1 MKKTIVF
8 SLLFFLILFKCF
20 SFPPGEEIQKLYPTL
35 KYYNFSDFNVYYSE
49 KIVDLDVDEYKGTIL
64 KFKNLEN
71 TYIVFEGVHHSDY
84 IIIFKDNDILF
95 DRPGN
100 TIIITDSGYIY
111 MKYEVVTGGRIYSIE
126 KFYIENGEIHLV
138 QQPFYYLGIKQNANV
153 PFTILYEP
161 NEKSS
166 VVANIAKDTEVE
178 VIGVK
183 FINDEE
189 WILIKSG
196 LELTGWVKLFF
207 IEPWRANFQ
216 RAFLDILSESYP

>member
-8 SLLFFLILFKCF
+8 NLLFFLILFKCF
-20 SFPPGEEIQKLYPTL
+20 SFPQGEEIQKLYPTL
-35 KYYNFSDFNVYYSE
+35 KYYKFSYFNFYYSE
-49 KIVDLDVDEYKGTIL
+49 KIVDLDVNESNGRIL
-64 KFKNLEN
+64 TFKNLEN
-71 TYIVFEGVHHSDY
+71 TYIIWDRIGHDLSLQ
-84 IIIFKDNDILF
+84 IFKDDNCLF
-95 DRPGN
+95 SCPGK
-100 TIIITDSGYIY
+100 TIIITDSGNIY
-111 MKYEVVTGGRIYSIE
+111 MEYKVASGGNAYSIK
-126 KFYIENGEIHLV
+126 KFKIENGEIHLV

-189 WILIKSG
+189 WVLIKSG
-196 LELTGWVKLFF
+196 LELTGWVKFFF
-207 IEPWRANFQ
+207 IEPWQANFQ
-216 RAFLDILSESYP
+216 RAFLDILSASYP